1 MTYDNAWIVT
11 CGCLCIYP
19 LIAFALGFWYAR
31 NGNRIDLLSALKFWK
46 RHDR

>member
-11 CGCLCIYP
+11 CGVCCIYP
-19 LIAFALGFWYAR
+19 ILAFALGVWYAR
-31 NGNRIDLLSALKFWK
+31 NGNRIDLSALKFWK